1 MDITIVIGVLREHMY
16 LHTYYKKNTIL
27 YPEHIRE
34 NGQRRFTNN
43 LYVCMC
49 TTDLYSFCIDL
60 RESRLN

>member
-27 YPEHIRE
+27 YPEHIR
-34 NGQRRFTNN
+34 FTNN